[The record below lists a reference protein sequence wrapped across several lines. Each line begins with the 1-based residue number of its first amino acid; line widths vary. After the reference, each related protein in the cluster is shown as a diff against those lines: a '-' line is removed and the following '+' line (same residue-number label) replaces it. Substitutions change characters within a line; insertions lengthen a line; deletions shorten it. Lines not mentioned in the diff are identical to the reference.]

1 MAIEKEL
8 ITVPLGETE
17 TVPPFPEE
25 DIEIEVED
33 DGSALVDFQPEVE
46 SPQTNFEDNLAEYL
60 DDESLGKLAS
70 ELTGYYEEDKDSRSD
85 WYTAFA
91 NGLDLLGIKQEER
104 TQPFE
109 GASGVNHPLLSLI
122 HI

>member
-8 ITVPLGETE
+8 ITIPLGEAE

-25 DIEIEVED
+25 DIEIEMED
-33 DGSALVDFQPEVE
+33 DGSALVDFQPEIE

-60 DDESLGKLAS
+60 DDDSLGKLAS

-109 GASGVNHPLLSLI
+109 GASGVNTPY
-122 HI
+122 